1 MPWIL
6 FSIILRGAISFWM
19 DPVDI
24 VELGPFVSGVKHPN
38 TTGWGTTDPCQ
49 STGKLGGK
57 FSVLDSVLMAQFD
70 WLNSLDIA
78 KSR

>member
-1 MPWIL
+1 MKEKLNFVLVI
-6 FSIILRGAISFWM
+6 
-19 DPVDI
+19 V